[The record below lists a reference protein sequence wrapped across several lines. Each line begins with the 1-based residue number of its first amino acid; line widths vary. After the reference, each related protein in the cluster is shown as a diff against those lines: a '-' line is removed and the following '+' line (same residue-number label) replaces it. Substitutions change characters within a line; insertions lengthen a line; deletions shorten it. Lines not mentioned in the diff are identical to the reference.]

1 METLHL
7 DYKTPPIF
15 EYLRQ
20 KLANRGFWSDFLKTY
35 QIQRLNFP
43 DRNSGLFWD
52 EVFSHQTSLMPMEV
66 WRINKVIS
74 LLDGKKNLL
83 NIGVGKGALETFL
96 FRKFPDIEYRGTD
109 FTRFTLDLLQQK
121 YGKSRIKFNTLPHL
135 KFRRSTFDQI
145 LFLEVIEHIKPQMA
159 FAVFSEIYRVLK
171 PEGKLIVSVPINE
184 HLDKLIPY
192 NPNSHMR
199 MYSEEVIRSEL
210 RLSGFTI
217 EKVYRTSAFH
227 KFFKLKHLIN
237 QLLLLR
243 EYNNLIILARK
254 V

>member
-1 METLHL
+1 MKTLHL

-20 KLANRGFWSDFLKTY
+20 KLANWGFWGDFLKTY

-52 EVFSHQTSLMPMEV
+52 EIFTHQNSLMPMEV

-74 LLDGKKNLL
+74 LIDGKKNLL
-83 NIGVGKGALETFL
+83 NIGVGKGALENFL

-109 FTRFTLDLLQQK
+109 ITSFTLNLLQQK
-121 YGKSRIKFNTLPHL
+121 YGKSRIKFNELPNL
-135 KFRRSTFDQI
+135 KFRSGTFDQV
-145 LFLEVIEHIKPQMA
+145 LLLEVIEHIKPQKT

-171 PEGKLIVSVPINE
+171 PEGKLIVSVPVNE
-184 HLDKLIPY
+184 HLEKLIPS

-199 MYSEEVIRSEL
+199 IYSEEVIRSEL
-210 RLSGFTI
+210 RLSGFSI

-227 KFFKLKHLIN
+227 NFFKLKHFLN
-237 QLLLLR
+237 QLLMLR
-243 EYNNLIILARK
+243 EYNNLIILARR